1 MPVKS
6 FERPREGSISLLEV
20 SSSYM
25 MELDGVYTI
34 DIAAVLLACGMYRE
48 LGVAQCLHD
57 SLRVPLR
64 ENLLTQHDFY
74 SPKAGFSGR
83 HDAA

>member
-1 MPVKS
+1 MPVES

-20 SSSYM
+20 SGSYV

-48 LGVAQCLHD
+48 L
-57 SLRVPLR
+57 
-64 ENLLTQHDFY
+64 
-74 SPKAGFSGR
+74 
-83 HDAA
+83 